1 MSVAFTFP
9 GQGSQAV
16 GMGKD
21 LADNFAE
28 ARAVFEEVDEALGQ
42 KLSDIMWSGP
52 EETLTL
58 TDSQFDLTDLDYGC
72 IKIMSVSDSTG
83 EIVYYQDPEG
93 SETYTC
99 NTEEATV
106 DVVYQYYPATLTT
119 GSETP
124 DVPNVIHDAI
134 PHYIVA
140 CYRAGGDPDTQ
151 STASIDYQLFNA
163 ALKELGT
170 AVTSNPR
177 SSRIKNWY

>member
-1 MSVAFTFP
+1 MTLGEIIQKSLQRLEFGDDP
-9 GQGSQAV
+9 QAV
-16 GMGKD
+16 ESYEAIFTSYANQAIRKIARKYGKT
-21 LADNFAE
+21 
-28 ARAVFEEVDEALGQ
+28 R
-42 KLSDIMWSGP
+42 K
-52 EETLTL
+52 ETLTL
-58 TDSQFDLTDLDYGC
+58 TDSQFELTDLDYGC

-93 SETYTC
+93 SEIYTC
-99 NTEEATV
+99 DTEEATV

-124 DVPNVIHDAI
+124 DVPSVIHDAI

-163 ALKELGT
+163 AIKELGT

>member
-1 MSVAFTFP
+1 MTLGEIIQKSLQRLEFGDDP
-9 GQGSQAV
+9 QAV
-16 GMGKD
+16 
-21 LADNFAE
+21 E
-28 ARAVFEEVDEALGQ
+28 AYEAIFTSYANQ
-42 KLSDIMWSGP
+42 AIRKIARKY
-52 EETLTL
+52 EKTRKETLTL
-58 TDSQFDLTDLDYGC
+58 TDSQFVESDLDYGV

-99 NTEEATV
+99 DTEEATI
-106 DVVYQYYPATLTT
+106 DVVYQYYPAVLTK

-124 DVPNVIHDAI
+124 DVPLQIHSDI

-140 CYRAGGDPDTQ
+140 CYRAGGDPETQ

-170 AVTSNPR
+170 ATRSNPR